1 MVSMQQ
7 ISFLSFIFVDVGS
20 CPVSSCFI
28 LLILERDGQVQWVK
42 VRFRTRLAECGLLVW
57 RVYSRCCRLFAEYKS
72 IGVFHCVSTNTK
84 LGLLCTE
91 AAVAP
96 SIGGKQRDLW
106 SQVAFYTSL
115 GFIIPGSVVG
125 GYIIGWFLDQHL
137 HTKPV
142 LGIIG
147 G

>member
-1 MVSMQQ
+1 
-7 ISFLSFIFVDVGS
+7 
-20 CPVSSCFI
+20 
-28 LLILERDGQVQWVK
+28 
-42 VRFRTRLAECGLLVW
+42 
-57 RVYSRCCRLFAEYKS
+57 
-72 IGVFHCVSTNTK
+72 
-84 LGLLCTE
+84 
-91 AAVAP
+91 VAP

-147 G
+147 GLAGAAGGIIEVFQLLTRMEKRADQDASSGDSGTS